1 MYLTRNA
8 YSCTQYLVE
17 NNLRYEESAH
27 ESCKYR
33 SSTGCLTKKKDLFI
47 QYNKKNTVHS
57 MWLGR
62 HRGDNYKD
70 VVDEYDL
77 ESMHG
82 GIRGMDR
89 VEDKNN
95 TTIKPVV
102 DTMQTLIYVC

>member
-1 MYLTRNA
+1 
-8 YSCTQYLVE
+8 
-17 NNLRYEESAH
+17 
-27 ESCKYR
+27 
-33 SSTGCLTKKKDLFI
+33 
-47 QYNKKNTVHS
+47 

-70 VVDEYDL
+70 VVDGYDL